1 MKILAVAFSHHVLV
15 DGQPRRLD
23 PQFSRPRETELLQA
37 KMVRMFRTQLY
48 LELQLLV

>member
-23 PQFSRPRETELLQA
+23 PQLSGPCETELLQVQ
-37 KMVRMFRTQLY
+37 MVKMFRTRLH
-48 LELQLLV
+48 LELQLLI